1 MTNTHSPRQYALVL
15 YKQRPAI
22 VTQVGPKKITIRD
35 DSGKSSDVRV
45 KDVTVLHPGPIKSL
59 SALTSGGDDSELM
72 AAWELMAGETSSVS
86 ELAELAYGDFTPATA
101 FAIWERVTEGHY
113 FTGTPDAVV
122 VRTAEDVAELE
133 MARAAKEAEEAA
145 WSAFQTR
152 VKQRSILPEDA
163 GYLADVAALALE
175 ERDQS
180 RTMQALGLEETP
192 WAAHSLLL
200 SVGYWD
206 EYVNPYPTRFKVAQT
221 APAITLPDLPDEE
234 RRDLT
239 ELTALA
245 IDDEGNK
252 DPDDALSLDGSR
264 LWVHIADVAALVPP
278 DSEADIEARER
289 SMNLYLPEGT
299 VPMLPPETTVQLGLG
314 LTDVSP
320 ALSFGLDLDEEGNV
334 VDFEIVPSWI
344 RVTRLSYGEAE
355 DRLDEPLLGALNAIA
370 KRFMAKRMQNGAVEL
385 NFPEVRIRILDS
397 DNKSGDDSEDGKD
410 EIDIRR
416 LPPLASRI
424 LVREAMLMAGQ
435 AAANY
440 ALAHEI
446 PMPFTVQQPPD
457 VEERSQLEAETLAEM
472 FAVRKLMKPG
482 RQYLEAG
489 PHSGLGL
496 DIYLQVTSPLRRYFD
511 LLVHQQLRAHVRG
524 DEVMDAETVAD
535 RLAGVR
541 SGIGPVRLSERFSNA
556 HWTVAYLQQ
565 RPGWSGTG
573 IVVDH
578 RRSRSLVIIPEL
590 AFETEVL
597 LDGEV
602 PLDAELNLELTGV
615 NLPEREA
622 RFRYSVI

>member
-1 MTNTHSPRQYALVL
+1 V
-15 YKQRPAI
+15 
-22 VTQVGPKKITIRD
+22 
-35 DSGKSSDVRV
+35 
-45 KDVTVLHPGPIKSL
+45 
-59 SALTSGGDDSELM
+59 
-72 AAWELMAGETSSVS
+72 
-86 ELAELAYGDFTPATA
+86 
-101 FAIWERVTEGHY
+101 
-113 FTGTPDAVV
+113 
-122 VRTAEDVAELE
+122 
-133 MARAAKEAEEAA
+133 
-145 WSAFQTR
+145 R
-152 VKQRSILPEDA
+152 VKQRSILPEDES
-163 GYLADVAALALE
+163 YLADVVALALE

-206 EYVNPYPTRFKVAQT
+206 EYVNPYPTRFKVALS
-221 APAITLPDLPDEE
+221 APEVTLPELPEEE

-239 ELTALA
+239 YLTALA

-264 LWVHIADVAALVPP
+264 LWVHIADVAALVLP

-299 VPMLPPETTVQLGLG
+299 VPMLPPDATVQLGLG

-320 ALSFGLDLDEEGNV
+320 ALSFGLDLDENGD
-334 VDFEIVPSWI
+334 VDHFEIVPSWI
-344 RVTRLSYGEAE
+344 RVTRLSYAEAE
-355 DRLDEPLLGALNAIA
+355 ERLDEPLLGALNAIA
-370 KRFMAKRMQNGAVEL
+370 QRFMAQRIENGAVEL
-385 NFPEVRIRILDS
+385 NFPEVRIRII
-397 DNKSGDDSEDGKD
+397 DG

-440 ALAHEI
+440 ALEHEI

-457 VEERSQLEAETLAEM
+457 VEDRSQLEAETLSEM

-496 DIYLQVTSPLRRYFD
+496 DVYLQVTSPLRRYFD
-511 LLVHQQLRAHVRG
+511 LLVHQQLRAHVHG

-535 RLAGVR
+535 RLAAAR

-565 RPGWSGTG
+565 HPDWSGTG

-590 AFETEVL
+590 AYETEIR

-602 PLDAELNLELTGV
+602 SLDAELTLQLTHV

-622 RFRYSVI
+622 RFRYAEN